1 MSKYL
6 VIISIDALNAKDRAI
21 FKHLPVFQDFLNH
34 GAYFP
39 KVSPIYPSL
48 TYPCHTS
55 IITGAYPKDHGIY
68 NNEIPEPEKAPKH
81 DWYWYE
87 KDIQVPTLF
96 DVAYAAGL
104 TSAAVLYP
112 VMAGSKSITYNF
124 PEIWSN
130 RGESQLSL
138 FWKHGSRSLLLDAL
152 RHASK
157 AKGKEQPYL
166 DNFSSA
172 LFKDILRK
180 KKPNLSA
187 LHLTELD
194 SARHY
199 HGVFSPEAKTALL
212 SAANRVEEII
222 WLTKEMG
229 IYEETTFAVL
239 GDHGFQDYHTAIS
252 FNRLLKD
259 LGFLQTDENGKIT
272 KWKVYGANADG
283 SLHIYLHDKEDVR
296 LQSQVEILLDA
307 LLDLPE
313 KPFKACY
320 TRAEAKLRF
329 QLDGPFSYVL
339 EAGDGYSFVQEI
351 LDHYLTPISEIPGSY
366 KATHGFLPTQ
376 PNLKTTLMIKGP
388 EIKAGVHLDEI
399 SLTDEAPIFAKI
411 LGIPWQQDR
420 VIDIFKSSL

>member
-6 VIISIDALNAKDRAI
+6 ILISLDALNAKDHAI
-21 FKHLPVFQDFLNH
+21 FKHLPVFQDFIEH

-55 IITGAYPKDHGIY
+55 IITGTLPKVHGIY
-68 NNEIPEPEKAPKH
+68 NNEVPEPAKAPNH
-81 DWYWYE
+81 DWFWYE
-87 KDIQVPTLF
+87 NDIQVPTLF
-96 DVAYAAGL
+96 DVAYVAGL

-124 PEIWSN
+124 PEIFSN
-130 RGESQLSL
+130 TGQSQLSL
-138 FWKHGSRSLLLDAL
+138 FWKYGSRCLLLDAL

-166 DNFSSA
+166 DHFSAS

-180 KKPNLSA
+180 RKPNLAA

-194 SARHY
+194 SARHH
-199 HGVFSPEAKTALL
+199 HGTFSLEAKKALL
-212 SAANRVEEII
+212 SGANRIEEII

-229 IYEETTFAVL
+229 IYEETTFAIF

-259 LGFLQTDENGKIT
+259 LGLLETDANNKIT
-272 KWKVYGANADG
+272 AWKVYGASADG
-283 SLHIYLHDKEDVR
+283 SLQIHLKDPMDVK
-296 LQSQVEILLDA
+296 LQSRVEILIDA
-307 LLDLPE
+307 LLELPE

-320 TRAEAKLRF
+320 TRKEAKLRF

-339 EAGDGYSFVQEI
+339 EANDGYAFDPRI
-351 LDHYLTPISEIPGSY
+351 LDHYLMPVSQIPDSY
-366 KATHGFLPTQ
+366 VATHGFLPTQ
-376 PNLKTTLMIKGP
+376 PNLKTTLLIKGP
-388 EIKAGVHLDEI
+388 EIKAGVHLQEI
-399 SLTDEAPIFAKI
+399 TLLDEAPTFAKI
-411 LGIPWQQDR
+411 LGLPWHTGKPLD
-420 VIDIFKSSL
+420 VFM